1 MNISNLIVVWFSSL
15 TLRQV
20 ALSYLW
26 NAAEKFYGLS
36 KYPRFDF
43 EWTKSCYV
51 HFDIKLGLK
60 CTDCYCYVLVYGNYL
75 YKKHVEFFSN
85 TWGSSLLSNFFSRL
99 FFCCNCY
106 CKFFFFPCCFAL
118 FMFVVTQLY
127 SSRFSWLRCDVRPK
141 YHLERRLNP
150 PHSSPSKIH
159 S

>member
-60 CTDCYCYVLVYGNYL
+60 CTDCYCYVTLVYGNYL

-85 TWGSSLLSNFFSRL
+85 TWGSSLLSNLFSRL
-99 FFCCNCY
+99 FFCCCCY
-106 CKFFFFPCCFAL
+106 CKFFFSML
-118 FMFVVTQLY
+118 FRAFYVCRHAIVLVTVFVTKMW
-127 SSRFSWLRCDVRPK
+127 RDDPNITWK
-141 YHLERRLNP
+141 GG
-150 PHSSPSKIH
+150 
-159 S
+159 

>member
-43 EWTKSCYV
+43 EWTNSCYV

-60 CTDCYCYVLVYGNYL
+60 CTDCYCYVILVNGNYL

-85 TWGSSLLSNFFSRL
+85 TWGSSLLSKFFSRL
-99 FFCCNCY
+99 FVVVVVI
-106 CKFFFFPCCFAL
+106 FFSMLFRAL
-118 FMFVVTQLY
+118 YVCRHATVLVTVFVTNM
-127 SSRFSWLRCDVRPK
+127 LRDDPIITWK
-141 YHLERRLNP
+141 GG
-150 PHSSPSKIH
+150 
-159 S
+159 

>member
-26 NAAEKFYGLS
+26 NAAGKFYGLS

-60 CTDCYCYVLVYGNYL
+60 CTDCYCYVILVNGNYL

-99 FFCCNCY
+99 FVVVVI
-106 CKFFFFPCCFAL
+106 FFSMFFRAL
-118 FMFVVTQLY
+118 YVCRHATVLVTVFVTNM
-127 SSRFSWLRCDVRPK
+127 LRDDPIITWK
-141 YHLERRLNP
+141 GG
-150 PHSSPSKIH
+150 
-159 S
+159 

>member
-43 EWTKSCYV
+43 EWTKNCYV

-60 CTDCYCYVLVYGNYL
+60 CTDCYCYVILVNGNYL

-99 FFCCNCY
+99 FVV
-106 CKFFFFPCCFAL
+106 
-118 FMFVVTQLY
+118 VVTQLY
-127 SSRFSWLRCDVRPK
+127 SSRFSWLKCGVTTQISPGK
-141 YHLERRLNP
+141 EAK
-150 PHSSPSKIH
+150 SSPLILV
-159 S
+159 

>member
-43 EWTKSCYV
+43 EWTKSCHV

-60 CTDCYCYVLVYGNYL
+60 CTDCYCYVILVYGNYL

-85 TWGSSLLSNFFSRL
+85 TWGSSLLSNFFL
-99 FFCCNCY
+99 V
-106 CKFFFFPCCFAL
+106 CF
-118 FMFVVTQLY
+118 FVVVVIVNF
-127 SSRFSWLRCDVRPK
+127 FSMLFRAFYVCRHATVLVTVFVTKMWRDDPNITWK
-141 YHLERRLNP
+141 GG
-150 PHSSPSKIH
+150 
-159 S
+159 

>member
-1 MNISNLIVVWFSSL
+1 MNISNLIVVWYSSL

-51 HFDIKLGLK
+51 FFDIKLDLK
-60 CTDCYCYVLVYGNYL
+60 CTDCYCYVILVNGNYL

-99 FFCCNCY
+99 FVVVVVI
-106 CKFFFFPCCFAL
+106 FFSMLFRAL
-118 FMFVVTQLY
+118 YVCRHATVLVTVFVTNM
-127 SSRFSWLRCDVRPK
+127 LRDDPIITWK
-141 YHLERRLNP
+141 GG
-150 PHSSPSKIH
+150 
-159 S
+159 

>member
-60 CTDCYCYVLVYGNYL
+60 CTDCYCYVILVNGNYL

-99 FFCCNCY
+99 FVV
-106 CKFFFFPCCFAL
+106 
-118 FMFVVTQLY
+118 VVTQLY
-127 SSRFSWLRCDVRPK
+127 SSRFSWLKCGVTTQISPGK
-141 YHLERRLNP
+141 EAK
-150 PHSSPSKIH
+150 SSPLILV
-159 S
+159 

>member
-51 HFDIKLGLK
+51 YFDIKLGLK
-60 CTDCYCYVLVYGNYL
+60 CTDCYCYVILVNGNYL

-85 TWGSSLLSNFFSRL
+85 TWGSSLLSKFFSRL
-99 FFCCNCY
+99 FVVVVVI
-106 CKFFFFPCCFAL
+106 FFSMLFRAL
-118 FMFVVTQLY
+118 YVCRHATVLVTVFVTNM
-127 SSRFSWLRCDVRPK
+127 LRDDPIITWK
-141 YHLERRLNP
+141 GG
-150 PHSSPSKIH
+150 
-159 S
+159 

>member
-60 CTDCYCYVLVYGNYL
+60 CTDCYCYVTLVYGNYL

-99 FFCCNCY
+99 FFCCCY
-106 CKFFFFPCCFAL
+106 CKFFFHAVSRFLCL
-118 FMFVVTQLY
+118 
-127 SSRFSWLRCDVRPK
+127 SSRNCTRHGFRD
-141 YHLERRLNP
+141 
-150 PHSSPSKIH
+150 
-159 S
+159 

>member
-60 CTDCYCYVLVYGNYL
+60 STDCYCYVILVNGNYL

-85 TWGSSLLSNFFSRL
+85 TWGSSLLSNFFL
-99 FFCCNCY
+99 V
-106 CKFFFFPCCFAL
+106 CF
-118 FMFVVTQLY
+118 FVVVVIVNF
-127 SSRFSWLRCDVRPK
+127 FSMLFRAFYVCRHATVLVTVFVTKMWRDDPNITWK
-141 YHLERRLNP
+141 GG
-150 PHSSPSKIH
+150 
-159 S
+159 

>member
-60 CTDCYCYVLVYGNYL
+60 CTDCYCYVILVYGNYL

-85 TWGSSLLSNFFSRL
+85 TWGSSLLSNFFL
-99 FFCCNCY
+99 V
-106 CKFFFFPCCFAL
+106 CF
-118 FMFVVTQLY
+118 FVVVVIVNF
-127 SSRFSWLRCDVRPK
+127 FSMLFRAFYVCRHATVLVTVFVTKMWRDDPNITWK
-141 YHLERRLNP
+141 GG
-150 PHSSPSKIH
+150 
-159 S
+159 

>member
-20 ALSYLW
+20 ALSYLR

-60 CTDCYCYVLVYGNYL
+60 CTDCYCYVTLVYGNYL

-85 TWGSSLLSNFFSRL
+85 TWGSSLLSNLFSRL
-99 FFCCNCY
+99 FFCCCCY
-106 CKFFFFPCCFAL
+106 CKFFSML
-118 FMFVVTQLY
+118 FRAFYVCRHATVLVTVFVTKMW
-127 SSRFSWLRCDVRPK
+127 RDDPNITWK
-141 YHLERRLNP
+141 GG
-150 PHSSPSKIH
+150 
-159 S
+159 

>member
-1 MNISNLIVVWFSSL
+1 MTISNLIVVWFSSL

-60 CTDCYCYVLVYGNYL
+60 CTDCYCYVILVNGNYL

-85 TWGSSLLSNFFSRL
+85 TWGSSLLSKFFSRL
-99 FFCCNCY
+99 FVVVVVI
-106 CKFFFFPCCFAL
+106 FFSMLFRAL
-118 FMFVVTQLY
+118 YVCRHATVLVTVFVTNM
-127 SSRFSWLRCDVRPK
+127 LRDDPIITWK
-141 YHLERRLNP
+141 GG
-150 PHSSPSKIH
+150 
-159 S
+159 

>member
-60 CTDCYCYVLVYGNYL
+60 CTDCYCYVILINGNYL

-99 FFCCNCY
+99 FVVVVVI
-106 CKFFFFPCCFAL
+106 FFPCCFAL

-127 SSRFSWLRCDVRPK
+127 SSRFSWLKCGVTTQISPGK
-141 YHLERRLNP
+141 EAK
-150 PHSSPSKIH
+150 SSPLILV
-159 S
+159 

>member
-60 CTDCYCYVLVYGNYL
+60 CTDCYCYVTLVYGNYL

-85 TWGSSLLSNFFSRL
+85 TWGSSLLSNFFL
-99 FFCCNCY
+99 V
-106 CKFFFFPCCFAL
+106 CF
-118 FMFVVTQLY
+118 FVVVVIVNF
-127 SSRFSWLRCDVRPK
+127 FSMLFRAFYVCRHATVLVTVFVTKMWRDDPNITWK
-141 YHLERRLNP
+141 GG
-150 PHSSPSKIH
+150 
-159 S
+159 

>member
-85 TWGSSLLSNFFSRL
+85 TWGSSLLSNFFL
-99 FFCCNCY
+99 V
-106 CKFFFFPCCFAL
+106 CF
-118 FMFVVTQLY
+118 FVVVVIVNF
-127 SSRFSWLRCDVRPK
+127 FSMLFRAFYVCRHATVLVTVFVTKMWRDDPNITWK
-141 YHLERRLNP
+141 GG
-150 PHSSPSKIH
+150 
-159 S
+159 

>member
-36 KYPRFDF
+36 KYPCFDF

-85 TWGSSLLSNFFSRL
+85 TWGSSLLSNFFL
-99 FFCCNCY
+99 V
-106 CKFFFFPCCFAL
+106 CF
-118 FMFVVTQLY
+118 FVVVVIVNF
-127 SSRFSWLRCDVRPK
+127 FSMLFRAFYVCRHATVLVTVFVTKMWRDDPNITWK
-141 YHLERRLNP
+141 GG
-150 PHSSPSKIH
+150 
-159 S
+159 

>member
-60 CTDCYCYVLVYGNYL
+60 CTDCYCYVILVNGNYL

-85 TWGSSLLSNFFSRL
+85 TWGSSLLSKFFSRL
-99 FFCCNCY
+99 FVVVVI
-106 CKFFFFPCCFAL
+106 FFSMLFRAL
-118 FMFVVTQLY
+118 YVCRHATVLVTVFVTNM
-127 SSRFSWLRCDVRPK
+127 LRDDPIITWK
-141 YHLERRLNP
+141 GG
-150 PHSSPSKIH
+150 
-159 S
+159 

>member
-1 MNISNLIVVWFSSL
+1 MNVSNLIVVWFSSL

-51 HFDIKLGLK
+51 FFDIKLGLK
-60 CTDCYCYVLVYGNYL
+60 CTDCYCYVILVNGNYL

-99 FFCCNCY
+99 FVVVVGVI
-106 CKFFFFPCCFAL
+106 FFPCCFAL

-127 SSRFSWLRCDVRPK
+127 SSRFSWLRCGVTIQISPGK
-141 YHLERRLNP
+141 EAK
-150 PHSSPSKIH
+150 SSPLIPV
-159 S
+159 

>member
-60 CTDCYCYVLVYGNYL
+60 CTDCYCYVILVNGNYL

-85 TWGSSLLSNFFSRL
+85 TWGSSLLSKFFSRL
-99 FFCCNCY
+99 FVVVVVI
-106 CKFFFFPCCFAL
+106 FFSMLFRAL
-118 FMFVVTQLY
+118 YVCRHATVLVTVFVTNM
-127 SSRFSWLRCDVRPK
+127 LRDDPIITWK
-141 YHLERRLNP
+141 GG
-150 PHSSPSKIH
+150 
-159 S
+159 